1 MQNSPLAA
9 NIKDDYLKNKVIPE
23 FKLLLDKDIY
33 SLIIN
38 RQHQIEICTN
48 KSAQSVGLDNWEEL
62 AGVCFKEFEDK
73 DKLANI
79 FKESYSTTLKDEID
93 LYAKKL
99 VTLQEVVF
107 STCKIV
113 QFIDMLPYNNQFLT
127 YITTYTPIISPDG
140 EVIAIQSFSIQSYVL
155 RFQGHLSPPNDVLKP
170 DEFNNFTNR
179 ELEILFL
186 LSNGATQDQIAQILN
201 ISRGTIAAVVSNQ
214 LCPKFKIAGANT
226 RLLTESAIKAGMY
239 KHMPQSLWRPCLIVL
254 NYDLL
259 GIFSGDK

>member
-1 MQNSPLAA
+1 MQNSLLAT
-9 NIKDDYLKNKVIPE
+9 NIENDYLKNKIIPE
-23 FKLLLDKDIY
+23 FKIMIDRDIY

-38 RQHQIEICTN
+38 RQHQIEVCTN
-48 KSAQSVGLDNWEEL
+48 KSAQSVGLNNWEEL
-62 AGVCFKEFEDK
+62 AGTCFKEFEDK

-93 LYAKKL
+93 TYAKKL
-99 VTLQEVVF
+99 VTLQEIVF
-107 STCKIV
+107 NTYKVV

-127 YITTYTPIISPDG
+127 YITTYTPVISPDG
-140 EVIAIQSFSIQSYVL
+140 EVVAIQSFSIQSYVL
-155 RFQGHLSPPNDVLKP
+155 RFQGHISSPNEVAKP
-170 DEFNNFTNR
+170 DKLNNFTNR

-226 RLLTESAIKAGMY
+226 RLLTEAAIKAGLY

-259 GIFSGDK
+259 GIFSDDE

>member
-1 MQNSPLAA
+1 MQNPPLISRTK
-9 NIKDDYLKNKVIPE
+9 NDYLKNKIISE
-23 FKLLLDKDIY
+23 FNVLIDKDIY

-48 KSAQSVGLDNWEEL
+48 KSAQSVGMDSWEDL
-62 AGVCFKEFEDK
+62 VGYSFKEFENK
-73 DKLANI
+73 NILAEI
-79 FKESYSTTLKDEID
+79 FKDSYSTLLKKEID
-93 LYAKKL
+93 TYVGKL
-99 VTLQEVVF
+99 VTLQEIVF
-107 STCKIV
+107 NSCKVV

-127 YITTYTPIISPDG
+127 YITTYAPVVSSDD
-140 EVIAIQSFSIQSYVL
+140 EVVAIQSFSIQSYVL
-155 RFQGHLSPPNDVLKP
+155 RFQGHISSPNEVAKP
-170 DEFNNFTNR
+170 DELNNFTNR

-226 RLLTESAIKAGMY
+226 RLLTEAAIKAGLY

-259 GIFSGDK
+259 GIFSDNK

>member
-1 MQNSPLAA
+1 MSNPSTIA
-9 NIKDDYLKNKVIPE
+9 NIKDDYLNNKVIPE
-23 FKLLLDKDIY
+23 FKILLDKDIY

-48 KSAQSVGLDNWEEL
+48 KSAQSVGLKNWEEL
-62 AGVCFKEFEDK
+62 AGSCFKEFADK
-73 DKLANI
+73 DKLAEI
-79 FKESYSTTLKDEID
+79 FKESYSTALKEEID
-93 LYAKKL
+93 KYVRKL
-99 VTLQEVVF
+99 VTLQEIVF
-107 STCKIV
+107 NTCKVV

-140 EVIAIQSFSIQSYVL
+140 EVVAIQSFTIQSYVL
-155 RFQGHLSPPNDVLKP
+155 RFQGHLSPPNNEAEPEGLNK
-170 DEFNNFTNR
+170 FTNR

-201 ISRGTIAAVVSNQ
+201 ISRGTIAAVISNQ

-239 KHMPQSLWRPCLIVL
+239 KHMPQSLWRPCLIIL

-259 GIFSGDK
+259 GIFSDDK